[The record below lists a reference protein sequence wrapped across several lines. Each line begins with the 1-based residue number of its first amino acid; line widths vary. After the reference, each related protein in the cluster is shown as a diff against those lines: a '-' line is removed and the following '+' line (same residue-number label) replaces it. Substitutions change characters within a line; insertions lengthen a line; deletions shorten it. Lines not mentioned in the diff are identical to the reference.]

1 MFIAVCCTPPQ
12 GSELKRLLN
21 AHGKKKLQPNFL
33 CLVYMLFFE
42 VWTLHCMC
50 VMLRKH
56 TLTMPLVI
64 QPTPEFVNVPH
75 SLTLLSA
82 SIYGKYI
89 GYKGK

>member
-1 MFIAVCCTPPQ
+1 
-12 GSELKRLLN
+12 
-21 AHGKKKLQPNFL
+21 
-33 CLVYMLFFE
+33 
-42 VWTLHCMC
+42 LHCMC

>member
-1 MFIAVCCTPPQ
+1 
-12 GSELKRLLN
+12 
-21 AHGKKKLQPNFL
+21 
-33 CLVYMLFFE
+33 
-42 VWTLHCMC
+42 
-50 VMLRKH
+50 
-56 TLTMPLVI
+56 MPLVI